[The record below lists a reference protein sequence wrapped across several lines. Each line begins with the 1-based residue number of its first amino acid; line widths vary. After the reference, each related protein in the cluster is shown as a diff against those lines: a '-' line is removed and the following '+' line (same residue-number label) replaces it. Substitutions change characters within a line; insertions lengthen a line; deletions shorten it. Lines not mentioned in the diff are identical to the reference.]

1 MAFLTPQAHGE
12 RDVWLTFA
20 LQQLA
25 QVRAALHGLTDDQ
38 AHASP
43 TASSLNLSG
52 LALHTASVAVHWST
66 CAAAAQPE
74 EQNPQPPHG
83 FERNPSLDELVSDRR
98 PLAEL
103 LEDFDRAVSYTES
116 TARGLVD
123 LSAPVPVPDSPWIPE
138 EVRAWEVRWCL
149 AHLCTENA
157 RHAGHADLLRET
169 LDGKDSLELNDL
181 ADAAE

>member
-1 MAFLTPQAHGE
+1 MRP
-12 RDVWLTFA
+12 
-20 LQQLA
+20 
-25 QVRAALHGLTDDQ
+25 AARR
-38 AHASP
+38 SCSRP
-43 TASSLNLSG
+43 Y
-52 LALHTASVAVHWST
+52 TASVAVHWST

-74 EQNPQPPHG
+74 KQNPQPPHG
-83 FERNPSLDELVSDRR
+83 FERNPSLDELVSDRG

-103 LEDFDRAVSYTES
+103 LEDFDRAVSCTES
-116 TARGLVD
+116 TVRGLVD

-149 AHLCTENA
+149 AHLRTENA

-181 ADAAE
+181 AHPAE